1 MIGREEKV
9 LINPEKIPVD
19 PLACRMAA
27 SRPQALE
34 KKEEK
39 KSTANTKLRR
49 SIDCSP
55 LNP

>member
-34 KKEEK
+34 KKRRK
-39 KSTANTKLRR
+39 K
-49 SIDCSP
+49 IDCKYKTTP
-55 LNP
+55 FQ